1 MKQLEFPTKTNLM
14 MTGIIMCLFFV
25 FLCFIVQLPQANS
38 QETAWLMQV
47 HGYYADYDA
56 TLSSISI
63 FLAYVGGAPVS
74 GALVLLL
81 CAMAY
86 VKKRGDLSLFA
97 GIAFVGAVAIG
108 WLFKEI
114 IARPRPLVWEQV
126 APYFGYSFPSNHSMY
141 AMVLAGILIVFS
153 WKSDWQKFTLIFGV
167 VWCLLM
173 GLSRVY
179 LGAHFPTDVIG
190 GLSLGLIWLCLVT
203 WLFIYFNIFQHRASN
218 TAGNHEVKL

>member
-14 MTGIIMCLFFV
+14 ITGIIMCLFFV
-25 FLCFIVQLPQANS
+25 CLCFIVQLPQANS
-38 QETAWLMQV
+38 QETKWLIQGNDYFD
-47 HGYYADYDA
+47 HYDA
-56 TLSSISI
+56 ALSSISV

-74 GALVLLL
+74 SALVLLL
-81 CAMAY
+81 SAMAH
-86 VKKRGDLSLFA
+86 VKKRGDLCLFA

-141 AMVLAGILIVFS
+141 AMVLAGILLVFS
-153 WKSDWQKFTLIFGV
+153 YQTAWRTVAIMMGGF
-167 VWCLLM
+167 WCLVM
-173 GLSRVY
+173 GLSRMY